1 MCFFCTRHFYFGF
14 IYLFFLS
21 SFWCAF
27 HDVLTFL
34 WFPCYAKCLKHLK
47 GFVTPLKFQDYA
59 SEKSWSSLRYLL
71 LLVIFGNVHLFSLN
85 YLWNILK
92 YRFFST
98 ALQLT
103 SGNVGLTEHVEGE
116 PRHFMVWVGTS
127 IANALVLHTFE
138 VSSLMK
144 FNSVEYKAIEETST
158 ETAKSRTLIS
168 GFNLSNLVFINVTP
182 CSVW

>member
-1 MCFFCTRHFYFGF
+1 M
-14 IYLFFLS
+14 LS
-21 SFWCAF
+21 TKFWK
-27 HDVLTFL
+27 LW
-34 WFPCYAKCLKHLK
+34 WFPCYAGPIKLQNVLSRAYER
-47 GFVTPLKFQDYA
+47 FRDSFETLKFQSDNA
-59 SEKSWSSLRYLL
+59 SERSWFSLRYLL
-71 LLVIFGNVHLFSLN
+71 PRVIFGNVYLLTLN

-92 YRFFST
+92 CRFFSS

-138 VSSLMK
+138 VSSFMK
-144 FNSVEYKAIEETST
+144 FNSVEYKAIEGTST
-158 ETAKSRTLIS
+158 ETVQSRTLIS
-168 GFNLSNLVFINVTP
+168 GLNLSNLVFINLTP